1 MNESQLLDLYYTMF
15 LARKFEEK
23 IEALFGNNEIRGTT
37 HLSTGQEAVAAGAC
51 SAIKKDDY
59 VTSNHRGHS
68 HAIAKGLDMP
78 SLLAEIMGK
87 ETGFC
92 KGRGGTQ
99 HVGSQSCGFYSNGIT
114 GGMIPVATGL
124 SLASKMKGDGKVT
137 LCFFGD
143 GATNQGVFHES
154 LNIASLWKLP
164 IIYICENN
172 LYAMSTPIKNS
183 IAIGNVC
190 ERAKA
195 YAMPSFQIDG
205 NDCLLV
211 RDEVEK
217 AVNRARDGN
226 GPTFIECLTYRHCGH
241 SKNDLNIYRSK
252 EEEKAWMERCP
263 LRKFRTYCLESGCS
277 EPAIVRKEEE
287 AINRIEK
294 AYNFALS
301 SPYPDSGMLYD
312 DVYA

>member
-1 MNESQLLDLYYTMF
+1 MF
-15 LARKFEEK
+15 LSRKFEEK

-37 HLSTGQEAVAAGAC
+37 HLSIGQEAVAVGAC
-51 SAIKKDDY
+51 SVIMKDDY

-68 HAIAKGLDMP
+68 HAIAKGLDLP
-78 SLLAEIMGK
+78 ALLAEIMGK
-87 ETGFC
+87 ETGCC

-99 HVGSQSCGFYSNGIT
+99 HIGSQPLGFYSNGIT

-124 SLASKMKGDGKVT
+124 ALSSKMKSDMKIT

-154 LNIASLWKLP
+154 LNIASLWNLP

-172 LYAMSTPIKNS
+172 LYAMSTPVKKS
-183 IAIGNVC
+183 IAIGNTQ

-195 YAMPSFQIDG
+195 YAMPSLQIDG

-211 RDEVEK
+211 RDTVEK
-217 AVNRARDGN
+217 AVQRARDGK

-241 SKNDLNIYRSK
+241 SKNDRNLYRSK
-252 EEEKAWMERCP
+252 EEETYWMGCCP
-263 LRKFRTYCLESGCS
+263 LIRFRSYCMESGCS
-277 EPAIVRKEEE
+277 ESDVVGVEVK
-287 AINRIEK
+287 AINSIEE
-294 AYNFALS
+294 AYNFAAS
-301 SPYPDSGMLYD
+301 SANPDPKMIHDDLY
-312 DVYA
+312 AEECK